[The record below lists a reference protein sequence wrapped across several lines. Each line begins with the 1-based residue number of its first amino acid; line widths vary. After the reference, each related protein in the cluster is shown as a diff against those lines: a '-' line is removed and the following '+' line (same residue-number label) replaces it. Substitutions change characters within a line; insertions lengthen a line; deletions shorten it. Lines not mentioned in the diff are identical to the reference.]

1 MSRTHGVPVGK
12 LATVSEVGCRG
23 HGYFRCPWR
32 AKRSGSQATCE
43 VCVGQQRLA
52 LVSSAPQ
59 DPAQQCLAPATS
71 AEPGPRPAAA
81 GGAPFASSGRGDLLR
96 WQRLRQIGPG
106 AGAVA
111 EALCCLVAPQRL
123 DRECLTSVAFY
134 VAHRAWYRQHG
145 LLRGQRILADPR
157 ALVADLVGVDRV
169 VPAAEVA
176 DGQAATGN
184 VLRARVGD
192 RLDDLVTERDR
203 EAVQLALRWGID
215 RVLAAQVD
223 PARVDRQ

>member
-1 MSRTHGVPVGK
+1 MAISDARGGPSGAARKRHARSASANSASRWSAAPCARQQG
-12 LATVSEVGCRG
+12 
-23 HGYFRCPWR
+23 R
-32 AKRSGSQATCE
+32 AGAPAISAGAP
-43 VCVGQQRLA
+43 GQH
-52 LVSSAPQ
+52 P
-59 DPAQQCLAPATS
+59 APATS
-71 AEPGPRPAAA
+71 AAPGPRPAAA